1 MMNLAKTTKDSA
13 EREIILN
20 NMISIFVEI
29 WSALSSEEKWVIGRS
44 YAQCLSDGDNKL
56 LIALKS
62 VLLKVKGFD
71 YVPENLRSNTY
82 IIAAKDLLSAHQGMN
97 NFYNEPSKAKY
108 LAQMGNSIPAPAFGN
123 CMTAVLACKL
133 GNSYGISWDAQ
144 TYLDEILQTVSKDRW
159 SYYLSSVLPYDRVI
173 LYKLCVDIIVD
184 RWIELVEKYS
194 LAEIDIEG
202 QKELKDLMSF
212 SNPKQKI
219 QLKRVVNR
227 ILESII
233 S

>member
-1 MMNLAKTTKDSA
+1 
-13 EREIILN
+13 
-20 NMISIFVEI
+20 
-29 WSALSSEEKWVIGRS
+29 
-44 YAQCLSDGDNKL
+44 
-56 LIALKS
+56 
-62 VLLKVKGFD
+62 
-71 YVPENLRSNTY
+71 
-82 IIAAKDLLSAHQGMN
+82 
-97 NFYNEPSKAKY
+97 
-108 LAQMGNSIPAPAFGN
+108 MGNSIPAPAFGN

-202 QKELKDLMSF
+202 QKELKDLMLF

>member
-1 MMNLAKTTKDSA
+1 M
-13 EREIILN
+13 
-20 NMISIFVEI
+20 
-29 WSALSSEEKWVIGRS
+29 
-44 YAQCLSDGDNKL
+44 
-56 LIALKS
+56 
-62 VLLKVKGFD
+62 
-71 YVPENLRSNTY
+71 
-82 IIAAKDLLSAHQGMN
+82 
-97 NFYNEPSKAKY
+97 
-108 LAQMGNSIPAPAFGN
+108 
-123 CMTAVLACKL
+123 
-133 GNSYGISWDAQ
+133 
-144 TYLDEILQTVSKDRW
+144 
-159 SYYLSSVLPYDRVI
+159 SSVLPYDRVI